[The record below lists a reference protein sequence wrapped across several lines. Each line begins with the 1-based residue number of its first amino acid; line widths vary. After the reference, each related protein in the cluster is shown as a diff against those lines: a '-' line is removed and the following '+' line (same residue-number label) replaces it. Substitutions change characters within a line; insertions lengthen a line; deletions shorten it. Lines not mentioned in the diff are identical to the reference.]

1 MNKWYV
7 LYVKTGYEDDA
18 RHVIE
23 RDIKEVNVKVF
34 KEEIVERRQ
43 GKNRTVI
50 RLLYPG
56 YVFINCSL
64 TDRIYYGLVGA
75 PGVIKILGTRT
86 VDGGCPIPVPENEML
101 EILGYQQNEEIIKM
115 SEAVIENGKIKILSG
130 PLMGKE
136 RYIFKVDKRK
146 GKVKVNTQ
154 LFGKPKSAY
163 FGIVIKEPQI

>member
-18 RHVIE
+18 KHVIE

-34 KEEIVERRQ
+34 KEEIFERRQ
-43 GKNRTVI
+43 GKNRTI
-50 RLLYPG
+50 IKPLYPG
-56 YVFINCSL
+56 YVFINCEL
-64 TDRIYYGLVGA
+64 TEPIYYGLVGT

-86 VDGGCPIPVPENEML
+86 VDGGCPIPVPENEMS

-115 SEAVIENGKIKILSG
+115 SEAIVVNGKIKILSG

-136 RYIFKVDKRK
+136 KYIFKLDKRK
-146 GKVKVNTQ
+146 GKVKVYTK
-154 LFGKPKSAY
+154 LFDKLKSAY
-163 FGIVIKEPQI
+163 FGIKIKEP